1 MEIRDSPMGL
11 LGLSPES
18 FEFSGL
24 LSGLVESESLFPMVR
39 PEAAISMQLVS
50 RIGTALVPLNLP

>member
-1 MEIRDSPMGL
+1 MGL

-24 LSGLVESESLFPMVR
+24 LSGLVESESLFPIVR
-39 PEAAISMQLVS
+39 PDAAISMQLVS
-50 RIGTALVPLNLP
+50 RMGTALVALNLP